1 MPPRT
6 GSSSMRSLS
15 PQSSCDSMHLL
26 VSRVWRG
33 GVGFFYNILH
43 SVQDAFLQMQRS
55 TCGLAVSLGFLLRP
69 DGQSGALR
77 AVPVA
82 ALLLSLLLPGLPS
95 LPPSSAQARFH
106 AERQRNTPG
115 WCNLLRTPLVCTVP
129 RVSTQVITA
138 RGQTV
143 SCHRQTVR
151 VALFIPGVQRSFKAV
166 FVALFYLYRR
176 RRYILS

>member
-1 MPPRT
+1 
-6 GSSSMRSLS
+6 MRSLS
-15 PQSSCDSMHLL
+15 PQSSCDYMHLL

-55 TCGLAVSLGFLLRP
+55 TCGLAVSLGFLLLP

-82 ALLLSLLLPGLPS
+82 ALLLLLLLPGLPS

-129 RVSTQVITA
+129 RVSTQVITVLHREMKTGISEASKRVSIFSFATQGGKQVSFYFRQRNWVQA
-138 RGQTV
+138 REAQIRFPAG
-143 SCHRQTVR
+143 
-151 VALFIPGVQRSFKAV
+151 
-166 FVALFYLYRR
+166 
-176 RRYILS
+176 